1 MPNMDYNTGECLTGE
16 FDSQDIET
24 AEFACKMQDETLG
37 WVCGFAG
44 VLESKD
50 TRFTDGFAKTA
61 QCPNCDNEIIAE

>member
-16 FDSQDIET
+16 HDFEDIET
-24 AEFACKMQDETLG
+24 AEFVCKMQDETDR

-44 VLESKD
+44 VLEYGYA
-50 TRFTDGFAKTA
+50 RFTDGFAKTA